1 VQLTR
6 RDVREAALRVAPY
19 VRRTPVVALGAD
31 ITGVQHDV
39 VLKLEG
45 LQHSGSFK
53 ARGAFNTLLSRPV
66 PSAGVIAASGGNHG
80 AAVAYA
86 AHRLGLPAEVFVPE
100 RAPEAKLSRIRR
112 YGARVT
118 AVGADYAEAYGASL
132 EQERRTGALRVHA
145 YDQPEVVL
153 GQGTAAVEL
162 SEQAPGLDVLLVAVG
177 GGGLIA
183 GCASWYTDSLRLIS
197 VETTGAPTLHRA
209 WQAGAPVDVEVG
221 GVAAD
226 ALGAR
231 RLGAL
236 AHEVVRRYVDDAVL
250 VEDQA
255 VLDAQRLLWD
265 ELRVLAEPGGATALA
280 ALLSGVVKCAPGD
293 RVGVLVCG
301 ANVDPSTWSAAS
313 QALVVADAADGV
325 RG

>member
-1 VQLTR
+1 MQLSR
-6 RDVREAALRVAPY
+6 REVREAALRVAPY
-19 VRRTPVVALGAD
+19 VRRTPVVDLRAAVPGLR
-31 ITGVQHDV
+31 HDV

-53 ARGAFNTLLSRPV
+53 ARGAFNSLLSQPV
-66 PSAGVIAASGGNHG
+66 PPAGVIAASGGNHG

-86 AHRLGLPAEVFVPE
+86 ASRLGLPAEVFVPE

-112 YGARVT
+112 YGAQVT
-118 AVGADYAEAYGASL
+118 AVGADYAQAYEASL

-153 GQGTAAVEL
+153 GQGTVAVEL
-162 SEQAPGLDVLLVAVG
+162 SEQAPELDVLLVAVG

-183 GCASWYTDSLRLIS
+183 GCACWYTDSLRLVA

-209 WQAGAPVDVEVG
+209 RAAGAPVDVEVG

-236 AHEVVRRYVDDAVL
+236 AHEIAQRHVDEAVL
-250 VEDQA
+250 VEDDA
-255 VLDAQRLLWD
+255 VVSAQRLLWD

-280 ALLSGVVKCAPGD
+280 ALLSGAVRCAPQD

-301 ANVDPSTWSAAS
+301 ANVDPSTWSADA
-313 QALVVADAADGV
+313 QALVVATATDGP
-325 RG
+325 RA